1 MNDLWKRWP
10 IRSRRTQN
18 PSLCDAKPRG
28 YANAFY
34 GVADYLALPIGML
47 LAAPFLL
54 KHLGTAQYGV
64 WILASAAISSGG
76 LISGSFGDAAIK
88 YVGECRGRRDWPGVT
103 RIVRNMVS
111 INLILSGTFATIL
124 WYLAPYVTRHIVKV
138 DLDLRTPC
146 LQSLRIGSGLLL
158 VKSIENVFISTLRA
172 FETYGAT
179 VRIAIGSRIAIL
191 ASAIGVTKYGHGV
204 VWIMVATLF
213 ISGVGTLAQ
222 AMALKNKIGSLSLM
236 PSWDATT
243 VSNIASFGTFSWLQA
258 ICGVVFSHA
267 DRFVVGFFMG
277 APAVAYYGLCV
288 QAAQPLHGLIS
299 SGMHFLFPHLSA
311 RYSVAPISEIRRK
324 VALAIVANL
333 ALVLALSL
341 PVAIF
346 GRYILTMWIG
356 PAFGQQPPLMFPT
369 IVCGF
374 ALLGIN
380 VTAHYA
386 LLAIG
391 QVRIVTYLNLLA
403 GVVMLFL
410 MAMLIPNHGL
420 QGAALARL
428 SYGPITCLAYFYVYR
443 AIWRFKPT
451 ISSSQSPVYETA
463 AISTD

>member
-1 MNDLWKRWP
+1 
-10 IRSRRTQN
+10 
-18 PSLCDAKPRG
+18 
-28 YANAFY
+28 
-34 GVADYLALPIGML
+34 
-47 LAAPFLL
+47 
-54 KHLGTAQYGV
+54 
-64 WILASAAISSGG
+64 
-76 LISGSFGDAAIK
+76 
-88 YVGECRGRRDWPGVT
+88 
-103 RIVRNMVS
+103 
-111 INLILSGTFATIL
+111 
-124 WYLAPYVTRHIVKV
+124 
-138 DLDLRTPC
+138 
-146 LQSLRIGSGLLL
+146 
-158 VKSIENVFISTLRA
+158 
-172 FETYGAT
+172 
-179 VRIAIGSRIAIL
+179 
-191 ASAIGVTKYGHGV
+191 
-204 VWIMVATLF
+204 
-213 ISGVGTLAQ
+213 
-222 AMALKNKIGSLSLM
+222 
-236 PSWDATT
+236 
-243 VSNIASFGTFSWLQA
+243 
-258 ICGVVFSHA
+258 
-267 DRFVVGFFMG
+267 
-277 APAVAYYGLCV
+277 
-288 QAAQPLHGLIS
+288 
-299 SGMHFLFPHLSA
+299 MHFLFPHLSA

-356 PAFGQQPPLMFPT
+356 AAFGQQPPLMFPT